1 MIVTVTL
8 NPAVDH
14 TVKVQ
19 GDLEPGA
26 VTRTGVAQYDAGGKG
41 INVSKYLEAMG
52 TETIATGLVGG
63 LFGQFVERQ
72 LDRTKIPHDFVEMD
86 GCTRL
91 NTTVLADD
99 GEYKLN
105 QPGHRVNRETV
116 ERVTDKLRH
125 YDPDIAV
132 IAGSLPPGLGPAT
145 IDRLA
150 EAGDWDTV
158 VDVRGGM
165 LRRLKVE
172 YAVAA
177 PNREELG
184 VATGRTTDSL
194 ECCRLAAESL
204 QGDGIHRVLG
214 SLGPDGA
221 VFATPNGVFSAPATD
236 VEVVDTAGAG
246 DALLAGVLHALDR
259 ELTDRTALQYGMA
272 AASRVV
278 GVPGT
283 TVPSLGDL
291 DTALQQV
298 TVREA

>member
-1 MIVTVTL
+1 MTS
-8 NPAVDH
+8 NP
-14 TVKVQ
+14 T
-19 GDLEPGA
+19 PC
-26 VTRTGVAQYDAGGKG
+26 TGVAQYDAGGKG

-105 QPGHRVNRETV
+105 QPGHRVNRRTV
-116 ERVTDKLRH
+116 ERVTDKLRE

-150 EAGDWDTV
+150 DAGDWDTV

-184 VATGRTTDSL
+184 VATGRATDNL
-194 ECCRLAAESL
+194 ESCRLAAESL

-221 VFATPNGVFSAPATD
+221 VLATPNGVFSAPATD
-236 VEVVDTAGAG
+236 VEVHRRRRRRPARRRPARTRPRVDGPDRAPVRHGRGLARRRRPRDHRPLARRPGHRPPAG
-246 DALLAGVLHALDR
+246 DR
-259 ELTDRTALQYGMA
+259 
-272 AASRVV
+272 
-278 GVPGT
+278 P
-283 TVPSLGDL
+283 
-291 DTALQQV
+291 
-298 TVREA
+298 